1 MSRTRAQKAKWHPLV
16 SDVLAM
22 LVRPEGGPSVDEQIS
37 FGMWLSTLPEREREL
52 ATHQLGIIVQRLRE
66 ADEPETARVV
76 QGIALF
82 AAQSEAMPHAAARVR
97 HRIET

>member
-1 MSRTRAQKAKWHPLV
+1 MSRAQKAAKWHPLV

-37 FGMWLSTLPEREREL
+37 FGMWLSTLPEKEREL
-52 ATHQLGIIVQRLRE
+52 ATHQLGIIVQRMRD
-66 ADEPETARVV
+66 ADEQETARVI

-82 AAQSEAMPHAAARVR
+82 AAQQDSMPHAAARVR
-97 HRIET
+97 DRLQG